1 MEQSKEENKRQYY
14 KYVMLFLM
22 ALVGTAVSY
31 TVINTWIVQMT
42 FGQYIIIEIIL
53 VMMFEL
59 FIFAKRN
66 FE

>member
-1 MEQSKEENKRQYY
+1 MEQSKEENRRQYY
-14 KYVMLFLM
+14 RYVMLFLM

-31 TVINTWIVQMT
+31 TVIDNWIVQMT